1 MERNARIYI
10 AGHTGLIGSAIHRR
24 VEQAGMHALFCPRA
38 ALDLTDGA
46 MVERFFAEAQPDYVV
61 LAAGKV
67 GGIAEN
73 LAYPVDFLRENLT
86 IQLNVLAAAQ
96 RARVKKLIFFGSS
109 CMYPRDCPQPMAE
122 TALLTGQPEPSSLAY
137 AVAKLAGLQM
147 CLAYNQQYSAPRFIP
162 VIPNSVYGPNDHF
175 GPRGH
180 VLSALIQRFH
190 EARLAGH
197 REVTLWGT
205 GTPRREFIH
214 ADDLAEACFAL
225 LARDTELLPLPLNIG
240 AGVDVSIRELATH
253 IAAITGF
260 AGEISWDTS
269 RPDGAPRKL
278 LDSSRMRG
286 FGWTPRVTLEAGL
299 RETYQW
305 YQQNAAACLA

>member
-1 MERNARIYI
+1 MQQNARIYI

-24 VEQAGMHALFCPRA
+24 VERAGMHALFCPRA

-96 RARVKKLIFFGSS
+96 RARVEKLIFFGSS

-147 CLAYNQQYSAPRFIP
+147 CLAYNQQYSARFIP

-175 GPRGH
+175 GPSGH

-214 ADDLAEACFAL
+214 ADDLAEACLAL
-225 LARDTELLPLPLNIG
+225 LARDTDSLPLPLNIG
-240 AGVDVSIRELATH
+240 AGEDVSIRELATH

-278 LDSSRMRG
+278 LDSSRMRD

-299 RETYQW
+299 RETYRW
-305 YQQNAAACLA
+305 YQQNAASCPA

>member
-86 IQLNVLAAAQ
+86 IQLNVLAAAH

-137 AVAKLAGLQM
+137 AMAKLAGLQM

-240 AGVDVSIRELATH
+240 AGEDVSIRELATH